1 MVLLYHL
8 KHKLHLLV
16 EKNNNI
22 QVYKFSLA
30 TIGSVLCTCITIRFT
45 NYTNVINSR
54 LIVLNLR
61 YIIIT
66 TIKCKIMNTVKLLL
80 VHCDKGDYNMV
91 IVSIVDQLRIIAL
104 NGAFPTYICIVI
116 TDLQK
121 LFNPHQGY
129 SNHSHAYKS

>member
-8 KHKLHLLV
+8 KHKFHLLV
-16 EKNNNI
+16 EKNNI

-61 YIIIT
+61 YIITI
-66 TIKCKIMNTVKLLL
+66 IKCKIMNTVKLLL
-80 VHCDKGDYNMV
+80 VHCDKGDYMA
-91 IVSIVDQLRIIAL
+91 IVSIVDQLRTIAL
-104 NGAFPTYICIVI
+104 NGAFPTYLTLAQNLMADHPISTQLPTCAPDRV
-116 TDLQK
+116 Q
-121 LFNPHQGY
+121 
-129 SNHSHAYKS
+129 

>member
-61 YIIIT
+61 YIITI
-66 TIKCKIMNTVKLLL
+66 IKCKIMNTVKLLL

-104 NGAFPTYICIVI
+104 NGVFPTYICIVI

-121 LFNPHQGY
+121 LFNLHQGY